1 MRLLCKQAQIDTQN
15 IYLFS
20 SLLEFFNRL
29 KERILAKKKDSG
41 KLKECKARV
50 RHRERDQGRLNKLFV
65 CPSVVHPGLALCLA
79 SRVISLHNDHCRSC
93 ISIFTA
99 VSVAFKG
106 VLCLVAC
113 SSTGLIMQGMGK
125 TERGEQGRDIDLTS
139 LRSTMPASGPLQGG
153 SASNLN
159 MNLYATKKTA
169 AEGMLDIALFLANI
183 THMKTVIEQGAGYRY
198 YAAVLTLISFSL
210 ALQIVAGILIII
222 IARRDLNEEA
232 NQKRLDSLN
241 NTLTI
246 TIFLVFVT
254 NIFIT
259 VFGMERTGLFA
270 RMHF

>member
-15 IYLFS
+15 MYLFS

-65 CPSVVHPGLALCLA
+65 CTSVVHPGLALCLA

-99 VSVAFKG
+99 VRVAFKG

-139 LRSTMPASGPLQGG
+139 LRSTMPASGPLQV
-153 SASNLN
+153 SIL
-159 MNLYATKKTA
+159 KK
-169 AEGMLDIALFLANI
+169 AEKLINNYRWIAYFIKQKHCLPISLPFISPSSLVPI
-183 THMKTVIEQGAGYRY
+183 S
-198 YAAVLTLISFSL
+198 LTL
-210 ALQIVAGILIII
+210 
-222 IARRDLNEEA
+222 
-232 NQKRLDSLN
+232 
-241 NTLTI
+241 
-246 TIFLVFVT
+246 
-254 NIFIT
+254 
-259 VFGMERTGLFA
+259 
-270 RMHF
+270 